1 MPQLQIVQRVNRS
14 MQCSACGAASTAACD
29 CGAPYVPATA
39 RAAKAIAATPKKSD
53 RAIAREIGVSD
64 TTVLRAR
71 RATASHEAVDSRVG
85 RDGKVRRLPKK
96 KPELVL
102 PTQEEADKCYQAQ
115 LFKIARS
122 MVDIEMSG
130 ATREKFFA
138 YLGRKYNGTLSQS
151 PDQKAAKGLPA

>member
-39 RAAKAIAATPKKSD
+39 RAAKAIAATPRKSD

-71 RATASHEAVDSRVG
+71 RATASHEAVEPRIG

-96 KPELVL
+96 PAEMEI
-102 PTQEEADKCYQAQ
+102 PSQEEADRSFQSQ
-115 LFKIARS
+115 LYEMACS
-122 MVDIEMSG
+122 MVDKRMSG
-130 ATREKFFA
+130 TTRERFFA
-138 YLGRKYNGTLSQS
+138 HLRRKYNGTLSQS